1 MNFIKQRATNGLWPF
16 LMAKN
21 KPHVSVADIICNKLT
36 EQKVQH
42 VFWIQWRMQFAIA
55 Q

>member
-21 KPHVSVADIICNKLT
+21 KPHVSVADVICNKLT

-42 VFWIQWRMQFAIA
+42 AHSWLSTLTSLRI
-55 Q
+55 